1 MKRAAGVAD
10 AVDAIRAVDV
20 AFNSLINEVDVSKMR
35 VFLSD
40 VLFDKETSGSGK
52 KVTIPFGKNDCTV
65 FRKVMSTEDMIQEF
79 APALRTGSQAEAFRI
94 ALQMLGDLC
103 GFGISYFDIDE
114 SRGYL
119 KTATEV
125 SSDNSALM
133 RNIAR
138 HEHALEVS
146 LAGISHAVLHCA
158 RTFDE
163 TIPAE
168 GSIRCE
174 FDDSIVTDT
183 AAEKRLAMEEV
194 GVTLH
199 PYEYRM
205 RFYGESENEARK
217 RAEGLGAVRSGGS
230 GE

>member
-10 AVDAIRAVDV
+10 AIDAIQAVDV
-20 AFNSLINEVDVSKMR
+20 AFDSLINEVDVSKMR

-52 KVTIPFGKNDCTV
+52 KVAIPFGKNDCTV

-125 SSDNSALM
+125 SSDSSALM

-138 HEHALEVS
+138 HEHALEQS
-146 LAGISHAVLHCA
+146 IAGICRALLSVSRSLG
-158 RTFDE
+158 E
-163 TIPAE
+163 SIPDE
-168 GSIRCE
+168 GSIRVD

-183 AAEKRLAMEEV
+183 AAEKRMAMDEV
-194 GVTLH
+194 GVTMH
-199 PYEYRM
+199 PYECRM
-205 RFYGESENEARK
+205 PFYGESEQEARR
-217 RAEGLGAVRSGGS
+217 RAEGLGKGSKPGVAV
-230 GE
+230 